1 MGNNGIYHF
10 ENLIAPFLVHKL
22 LGPRPRE
29 SLEGGG
35 GLPPPPLH
43 RLYPK
48 GILIPQHQPQP
59 HFQPPETAPTT
70 AFTSPVTA
78 LHPLWDCLDGPPPSP
93 SSKALPRPPPPPS
106 FLFNVGLPI
115 AHLSAARC
123 HTAPHAQ
130 GVASVAEAMGHHPD
144 VHITGYKHVRIVVS
158 THEAGG
164 LTALDFALAAKIDA
178 LPVEYDP
185 AWLRGHPSAQGAGA
199 GTNASQSRGGISRI
213 CG

>member
-1 MGNNGIYHF
+1 
-10 ENLIAPFLVHKL
+10 
-22 LGPRPRE
+22 
-29 SLEGGG
+29 
-35 GLPPPPLH
+35 
-43 RLYPK
+43 
-48 GILIPQHQPQP
+48 
-59 HFQPPETAPTT
+59 
-70 AFTSPVTA
+70 
-78 LHPLWDCLDGPPPSP
+78 
-93 SSKALPRPPPPPS
+93 
-106 FLFNVGLPI
+106 
-115 AHLSAARC
+115 
-123 HTAPHAQ
+123 
-130 GVASVAEAMGHHPD
+130 MGHHPD